1 MTTRPKKKKK
11 AAKAAKK
18 SAKKKSVKKAAAKK
32 SKAKKTLKAR
42 GKKAARLRTVAP
54 KASSPP
60 KRAAQ
65 RRRALLSV
73 SGRRAKSVPSRGPA
87 RGRVMARPRIMKA
100 ARGAPRVDGVKIKAP
115 LGSRYT
121 EVLTPAALR
130 FLADLHREFEAGR
143 ERILAAR
150 AEQQERYDAGELPDF
165 RPGTK
170 VIRDDEDWRVAPI
183 PEDLADRR
191 VEITGPVDR
200 KMIINA
206 LNCGANVFMADFE
219 DANSPTWANNIEG
232 QINLKDR
239 WAGKLSFTDPET
251 KKRYQISRQAGRAD
265 RAPAR
270 LASCRRARH
279 RRRRAD
285 LGIAVRFRPL
295 LLPQREGAD
304 RRRHRT
310 LFLSAEARD
319 ARGSAAVE
327 RGVRVRAGAARHSER
342 HDPRDRADRD
352 AARRIRDGGNPLRAA
367 RPHRGAQCRP
377 LGFHFLLHQEAR
389 QAQGLHPPRSR
400 RRW

>member
-1 MTTRPKKKKK
+1 MTTRRKKKKK
-11 AAKAAKK
+11 AKAAKK
-18 SAKKKSVKKAAAKK
+18 SAAKKPAAKKAAAKK
-32 SKAKKTLKAR
+32 AKAKKAVKAR
-42 GKKAARLRTVAP
+42 GKKSARPRAP
-54 KASSPP
+54 AKTSTAP
-60 KRAAQ
+60 KRAA
-65 RRRALLSV
+65 RRRLTLLRV
-73 SGRRAKSVPSRGPA
+73 SGRRAKSMPSRGPA
-87 RGRVMARPRIMKA
+87 RGRVTARPRNGKPA
-100 ARGAPRVDGVKIKAP
+100 PVAPRVDGVKIKAP

-130 FLADLHREFEAGR
+130 FLADLHREFEAAR

-251 KKRYQISRQAGRAD
+251 KQALSALRQAGGAD

-270 LASCRRARH
+270 LASRRGAPH
-279 RRRRAD
+279 RRWRAD

-304 RRRHRT
+304 RSRHRP
-310 LFLSAEARD
+310 LFLSAQARD

-327 RGVRVRAGAARHSER
+327 RRVRVRAGAARHSER
-342 HDPRDRADRD
+342 HDPRDRADRNV
-352 AARRIRDGGNPLRAA
+352 AGRIRDGGDPLRAA
-367 RPHRGAQCRP
+367 RSHRGAQCRP
-377 LGFHFLLHQEAR
+377 LGLHLLLHQEAR
-389 QAQGLHPPRSR
+389 QAQGLHPARSR
-400 RRW
+400 GRW